1 MNCEGRWS
9 ESRTLCKNM
18 WLSAVMGRWTFC
30 YIWFQLIAA
39 HIDFMKEKK
48 IATFQGK
55 EWVKPV
61 GLCGHGMWLG
71 NPDTGGGS
79 ARCKGM
85 FEGHSMASLESQMGK
100 NPSDR
105 ELPSHL

>member
-48 IATFQGK
+48 LLHSREMNGLN
-55 EWVKPV
+55 PV